1 MAPWCPRWQRAW
13 PLTCTARACSTASKT
28 RKLMSGLAELVVRAG
43 QTLGVPNAFVVV
55 RAFSNPNSRVKDAVL
70 THLEKVRATS

>member
-1 MAPWCPRWQRAW
+1 
-13 PLTCTARACSTASKT
+13 
-28 RKLMSGLAELVVRAG
+28 MSGLAELVVRAG

-70 THLEKVRATS
+70 THLEKVRTTS